1 MKLLLDQ
8 GLPRFAA
15 ELLRQEGL
23 DAVHTGECGLSV
35 ASDGEIL
42 AAGRTQGRLVITLD
56 SDFHTILAFEGA
68 SGPSVI
74 RVRWEGLRGPDMA
87 KLIGQVLEL
96 CSDELESGAA
106 VSVRPDGIRI
116 RRLPMIS
123 ENIDNSAEPS

>member
-8 GLPRFAA
+8 GLPRLAA
-15 ELLRQEGL
+15 KLLRQEGL

-42 AAGRTQGRLVITLD
+42 AAGRAQERLVITLD
-56 SDFHTILAFEGA
+56 SDFHTILALEGA

-74 RVRWEGLRGPDMA
+74 RVRWEGLRGPEIA
-87 KLIGQVLEL
+87 RLIGQVLEL

-123 ENIDNSAEPS
+123 QHNDNSAEPS